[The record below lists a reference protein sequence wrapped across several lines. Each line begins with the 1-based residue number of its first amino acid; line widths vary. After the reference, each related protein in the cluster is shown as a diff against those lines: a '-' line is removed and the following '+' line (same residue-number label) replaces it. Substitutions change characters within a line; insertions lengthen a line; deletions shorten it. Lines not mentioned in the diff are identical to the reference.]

1 MARTPPKGVAMNE
14 FAVIQEVARRPG
26 QTQRQISKSVGL
38 SLGMTNLLLMRL
50 ARKGYIKMRQLD
62 WKRTEYL
69 LTLKGAVEKTRKS
82 LSYTQHTIQLFQ
94 NIVKS
99 VQQHVRAEYSDGVRE
114 AFIVAWPDTQKVIA
128 GAVSELAL
136 ADLKL
141 EFIDSFKALDG
152 RPGTIFVATVE
163 PLPKAA
169 AGQRFVQL
177 LDIED
182 LRFKYPE

>member
-1 MARTPPKGVAMNE
+1 MPRSPVKGVAMNE
-14 FAVIQEVARRPG
+14 FSVIQEVARRPG
-26 QTQRQISKSVGL
+26 QTQREISKSVGL

-82 LSYTQHTIQLFQ
+82 FSYTLHTFKLFQ
-94 NIVKS
+94 GIIAS
-99 VQQHVRAEYSDGVRE
+99 VQKLVQAEHAKGARQ
-114 AFIVAWPDTQKVIA
+114 AFVVAWPETQKVIL

-136 ADLKL
+136 EGLSLDCV
-141 EFIDSFKALDG
+141 DSFKALG
-152 RPGTIFVATVE
+152 ARPGLVFVATEESV
-163 PLPKAA
+163 PKAA
-169 AGQRFVQL
+169 AGQRFVRL

-182 LRFKYPE
+182 LRFKFPE